1 MTTLA
6 EAPARDAYEIGDAMP
21 ITAEWRRHSRTLS
34 AAPAILQR
42 EAAVERDACQYCEA
56 SS

>member
-6 EAPARDAYEIGDAMP
+6 EAPARDAYEIGDGLP
-21 ITAEWRRHSRTLS
+21 ITAEWRRDSRTLS
-34 AAPAILQR
+34 AGPAILQR
-42 EAAVERDACQYCEA
+42 RAAVERYACQYCEA